1 MREPRI
7 RECLPAIADIFA
19 YFALMAMLLWFDA
32 PSDDEMGEDDSELCR
47 ARRAEQVTELQ
58 ARCQRWMRQA
68 LACKELQ
75 RIVSDIE
82 DGAFDPDAAEAGR

>member
-7 RECLPAIADIFA
+7 RECLPAMADIFA
-19 YFALMAMLLWFDA
+19 HFALMAMLLWFDA

-58 ARCQRWMRQA
+58 ARCQRWMRGA
-68 LACKELQ
+68 LESKELRQ
-75 RIVSDIE
+75 IVSEME
-82 DGAFDPDAAEAGR
+82 DSTFDPEAADAGR